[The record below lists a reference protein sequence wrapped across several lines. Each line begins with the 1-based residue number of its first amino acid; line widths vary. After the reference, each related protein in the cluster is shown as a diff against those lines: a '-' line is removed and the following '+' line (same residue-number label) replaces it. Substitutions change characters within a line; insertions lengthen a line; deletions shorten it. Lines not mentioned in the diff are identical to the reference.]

1 MSELF
6 RFETTFE
13 TFALEPG
20 IGSVDV
26 TVNLWCGDVLLDQRK
41 PYGFFETDSEIKD
54 AIKGAQES
62 MATTLGNALNDLMR
76 KGGYTS

>member
-1 MSELF
+1 MSDLF
-6 RFETTFE
+6 RFETKFE
-13 TFALEPG
+13 PHALEAG

-26 TVNLWCGDVLLDQRK
+26 TVNLWCGDVLLDQRS
-41 PYGFFETDSEIKD
+41 PYGFFETDSEIKE
-54 AIKGAQES
+54 AIKSAEES